1 MDTGFSLAR
10 ERLLVIKLEMVLRV
24 VKSAKSEDAKTIFDI
39 RVLLQ
44 IFLGLFLC
52 LFWAEEA

>member
-10 ERLLVIKLEMVLRV
+10 ERLLVIKLEIVLRV
-24 VKSAKSEDAKTIFDI
+24 VKSAESEDTKTIFDI